1 MSKVYR
7 FTRCG
12 DIKLVPSRR
21 YALSEEAL
29 AAIDVAEFAEHLAG
43 CVARGECSLT
53 DAVDLAYDAAVHADL
68 PEIWGDEIVQFLLLP
83 LRQCGGKS

>member
-1 MSKVYR
+1 MSRERLVT
-7 FTRCG
+7 FAE
-12 DIKLVPSRR
+12 IKFVPSRR
-21 YALSEEAL
+21 HALSEEAL
-29 AAIDVAEFAEHLAG
+29 AAIDVAEWAEHLAG

-83 LRQCGGKS
+83 LRQCGGNHE